1 MSDPLAA
8 SSLPNHHLFVVRMWW
23 EAGDGGAAGE
33 WRGSVE
39 HVPSGEKRYFRD
51 CNALPT
57 FITARL
63 AVKDENESAG

>member
-23 EAGDGGAAGE
+23 EPGNGSADGE
-33 WRGSVE
+33 WCGSVE

-51 CNALPT
+51 CHALPT

-63 AVKDENESAG
+63 VVKDENGDTG

>member
-1 MSDPLAA
+1 MK
-8 SSLPNHHLFVVRMWW
+8 
-23 EAGDGGAAGE
+23 EAGGGQGGAAGE